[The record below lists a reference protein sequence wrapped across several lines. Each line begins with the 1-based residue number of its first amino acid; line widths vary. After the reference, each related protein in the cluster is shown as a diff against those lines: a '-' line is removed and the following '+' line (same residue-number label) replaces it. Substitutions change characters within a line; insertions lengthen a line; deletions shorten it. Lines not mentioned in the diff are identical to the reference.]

1 MGKHTYGLT
10 NFKIVG
16 ANRGVVNFGKY
27 CSLGDSIVAFM
38 AHDHDSRSISSYPFN
53 RHKVARKQIIN
64 VGNDVFI
71 GSNTVLFRD
80 ITIGD
85 GAFIGAFS
93 VVTKNIPPYSVV
105 VGHSNI
111 IRKRFSDEDID
122 FLLKLKWWD
131 FKDSEVN
138 KIAPIL
144 CSQDIDK
151 LKRLYG
157 TNN

>member
-1 MGKHTYGLT
+1 M
-10 NFKIVG
+10 
-16 ANRGVVNFGKY
+16 
-27 CSLGDSIVAFM
+27 AFM

-53 RHKVARKQIIN
+53 HHRIARKQEIN

-93 VVTKNIPPYSVV
+93 VITKDVEPYAFV
-105 VGHSNI
+105 VGHNQVV
-111 IRKRFSDEDID
+111 RKRFPDEDIE

-131 FKDSEVN
+131 FPDEEVEKIKD
-138 KIAPIL
+138 IL
-144 CSQDIDK
+144 VSKDIRK
-151 LKRLYG
+151 LKLLYK
-157 TNN
+157 